1 MVKRPFI
8 RRASDEQEE
17 WQLSLA
23 DMMTLILTFFV
34 ILVSISV
41 VDVERYQEVSES
53 FKEGLARKPVQQLR
67 REKPKEQLP
76 EPEPVYRTQT
86 FEQAARTAQVD
97 EKKPL
102 DAVYEDLATRFAGES
117 QTVTLE
123 RRPHSV
129 AVNLR
134 GSVLFDLGT
143 ADLTPKAR
151 TILGQAGDVL
161 WGLPYRYV
169 IEGHSD
175 NLPIHTDRF
184 PSNWE
189 LSASRASSVA
199 RFMMERGFP
208 PERFTVVGRA
218 DTQPMVPNVDEAGR
232 PIPRNQLLNR
242 RVVVLVEP
250 EN

>member
-1 MVKRPFI
+1 MLKRPFV
-8 RRASDEQEE
+8 RRASPEQEE

-41 VDVERYQEVSES
+41 VDVERYEEVSES

-67 REKPKEQLP
+67 KDQPKEQLP
-76 EPEPVYRTQT
+76 ESEPVFHSQS
-86 FEQAARTAQVD
+86 FEQAAR
-97 EKKPL
+97 EEEKKKPL
-102 DAVYEDLATRFAGES
+102 DTVYEDLAARFSGETYS
-117 QTVTLE
+117 VSLE
-123 RRPHSV
+123 RRPHLV

-134 GSVLFDLGT
+134 GSVLFDPG
-143 ADLTPKAR
+143 AAELTPKAR
-151 TILGQAGDVL
+151 AILTEVGDVL
-161 WGLPYRYV
+161 WGLPYRFV

-175 NLPIHTDRF
+175 NTPIHTERF

-189 LSASRASSVA
+189 LSAARASSVA
-199 RFMMERGFP
+199 RYLMERGFP
-208 PERFTVVGRA
+208 PDRFTVVGKA
-218 DTQPMVPNVDEAGR
+218 DTQPMAPNEDEAGR
-232 PIPRNQLLNR
+232 PVPRNQLLNR

>member
-1 MVKRPFI
+1 MLKRRFI
-8 RRASDEQEE
+8 RRRADEQEE

-34 ILVSISV
+34 VIVSISV
-41 VDVERYQEVSES
+41 VDAERYQEVSES
-53 FKEGLARKPVQQLR
+53 FKKGLAQKPVQQLR
-67 REKPKEQLP
+67 KEEPREQLP
-76 EPEPVYRTQT
+76 APEPVFHTQS
-86 FEQAARTAQVD
+86 FEEAARE

-102 DAVYEDLATRFAGES
+102 DAVYEDLVARFAGES
-117 QTVTLE
+117 HSVTLE
-123 RRPHSV
+123 RRQHSV

-151 TILGQAGDVL
+151 VLLAEMGDVL
-161 WGLPYRYV
+161 WGLPYRFV

-175 NLPIHTDRF
+175 NIPIHNERY

-189 LSASRASSVA
+189 LSSARASSVA
-199 RFMMERGFP
+199 RFLMERGFP

-218 DTQPMVPNVDEAGR
+218 DTRPMVPNEDPTGQV
-232 PIPRNQLLNR
+232 IPRNQLLNR
-242 RVVVLVEP
+242 RVLVLVEP
-250 EN
+250 ED

>member
-1 MVKRPFI
+1 MHKRPFI
-8 RRASDEQEE
+8 RRKADEQEE

-34 ILVSISV
+34 IIVSISV
-41 VDVERYQEVSES
+41 VDVERYEEVSQS
-53 FKEGLARKPVQQLR
+53 FKEGLARKPIQQLKK
-67 REKPKEQLP
+67 EKPKEQLP
-76 EPEPVYRTQT
+76 EPEPVFHTQS
-86 FEQAARTAQVD
+86 FAQAAQE
-97 EKKPL
+97 EKRKPL
-102 DAVYEDLATRFAGES
+102 DTVYDDLMSRFSGES
-117 QTVTLE
+117 HTVSLE

-134 GSVLFDLGT
+134 GSVLFDVGT
-143 ADLTPKAR
+143 ADLTDKAR
-151 TILGQAGDVL
+151 TILAEVADVL

-175 NLPIHTDRF
+175 NIPIHNDRY

-189 LSASRASSVA
+189 LSAARASSVA
-199 RFMMERGFP
+199 RYLMERGFP

-218 DTQPMVPNVDEAGR
+218 DTQPMVPNLDAAGLA
-232 PIPRNQLLNR
+232 IPRNQLLNR
-242 RVVVLVEP
+242 RVMILVEP

>member
-1 MVKRPFI
+1 MFKRPVL
-8 RRASDEQEE
+8 RRRVDEQEE

-34 ILVSISV
+34 VIVSISV
-41 VDVERYQEVSES
+41 VDAERYQEVSES
-53 FKEGLARKPVQQLR
+53 FKQGLARKPTQQF
-67 REKPKEQLP
+67 KPAKPEEQLP
-76 EPEPVYRTQT
+76 EPAPAAYPRS
-86 FEQAARTAQVD
+86 FEEAAR
-97 EKKPL
+97 EERKPL

-117 QTVTLE
+117 HSMTLE

-151 TILGQAGDVL
+151 TILAEVGDVL
-161 WGLPYRYV
+161 WGLPYRFV

-175 NLPIHTDRF
+175 NIPIHNDRY

-189 LSASRASSVA
+189 LSAARASSVA
-199 RFMMERGFP
+199 RFLMERGFP

-218 DTQPMVPNVDEAGR
+218 DTRPMVPNQDEAGL

-250 EN
+250 ES